1 MNSKIFVIF
10 TIISLLLVIP
20 SATAQEVNIA
30 PKAKQKSVEVMIS
43 ESGDVHVKHV
53 ISASG
58 SPKQVELIDGTIEN
72 LTITNE
78 DGEKGL
84 VTIIGENDAVMILP
98 SQTDSIVEY
107 DLKDALLLKDGFWTL
122 DFLYLEKTSFIFPE
136 KLDLIYVNDNPVYLD
151 DKRGITCHGCQM
163 ILEYS
168 FDEPKNIQDVKW
180 EDREFVVEVN
190 TFAEI
195 DNFTFDQPEKS
206 IIFNVLEENKFVTA
220 IIPLELLWGPYVVFL
235 DDEKILFHDYI
246 NNGTHVWLNIKPES
260 SGEISIIG
268 TTTVPEFSMFVPL
281 IIGFLTIVVL
291 SVTRK
296 VNLH

>member
-20 SATAQEVNIA
+20 SVAAQEVNIA

-53 ISASG
+53 VSASG

-72 LTITNE
+72 LAITNE

-206 IIFNVLEENKFVTA
+206 ITFNVLEENKFVTA

-268 TTTVPEFSMFVPL
+268 TTAVPEFSMFVPL
-281 IIGFLTIVVL
+281 IIGFLTIAIL